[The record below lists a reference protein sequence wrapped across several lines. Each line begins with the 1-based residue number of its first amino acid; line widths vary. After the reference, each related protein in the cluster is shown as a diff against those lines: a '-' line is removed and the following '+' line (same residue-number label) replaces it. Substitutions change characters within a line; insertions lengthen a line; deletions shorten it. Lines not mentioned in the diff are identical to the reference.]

1 MRALPLLAVVALVVL
16 HVFGYPATRFSND
29 SYRYARAAYEFLGDS
44 PKAAQDKA
52 VTAYCTDT
60 AKLVQRNRMLDQL
73 AFREPGKQAEY
84 VANCEK
90 KYANGL
96 EPTDPRYE
104 KIFHTRPAY
113 PLMAAPF
120 VALLGAKA
128 GLTAVALGFTALA
141 GLLVYLLLRALRAPP
156 PIAVLGQVLYYV
168 TPLAAWGGRPLTE
181 GPMLA
186 LMTALLLAAVWLL
199 QGRVAA
205 GAWLFAGAFALGL
218 GVKYSSFLMA
228 APFLTLAAVAA
239 LVFVPRVRH
248 RGTWWLAGLSAG
260 GTVVALVLSKVLGLP
275 GMGESLQDT
284 FTLHW
289 SRPEIADPWR
299 ALARLNLNY
308 WWQWLQ
314 KEALAPMLLLLLAIG
329 LWGAWKR
336 SVPVALCVAAMGLVG
351 FGTMAAH
358 PLEVEQDRLYVQV
371 WLVVVIGVPLALD
384 RMWRVALA
392 QGAAAGS
399 VEAALSASEPPAPG
413 PQTPE
418 PPAPGSQT
426 PASQRTG

>member
-1 MRALPLLAVVALVVL
+1 MTRSAPEAVRRQRLVRALPLLAVVALVVL
-16 HVFGYPATRFSND
+16 HVFAYPATRFSND

-44 PKAAQDKA
+44 PKTARDKA

-60 AKLVQRNRMLDQL
+60 AHLVQRNRMLDQL
-73 AFREPGKQAEY
+73 AFREPGQQAEY
-84 VANCEK
+84 LAKCEK
-90 KYANGL
+90 TYANGL

-141 GLLVYLLLRALRAPP
+141 GLLVYMLLRALRAPP
-156 PIAVLGQVLYYV
+156 LLAVLGQVLYYV
-168 TPLAAWGGRPLTE
+168 TPLTAWGGRPLTE

-186 LMTALLLAAVWLL
+186 LMTALLLASVWLL

-205 GAWLFAGAFALGL
+205 GASLFAGAFALGL
-218 GVKYSSFLMA
+218 GVKYSSFLMV
-228 APFLTLAAVAA
+228 APFLASAAAVC
-239 LVFVPRVRH
+239 LLFVPRTRH

-260 GTVVALVLSKVLGLP
+260 ATAAALALSKALGLP
-275 GMGESLQDT
+275 GMGDSLQDT

-289 SRPEIADPWR
+289 DRPEIADPWR

-314 KEALAPMLLLLLAIG
+314 KEALAPLLLLLLAVG

-336 SVPVALCVAAMGLVG
+336 SVPVALCLAAVGLVG
-351 FGTMAAH
+351 FATMAAH
-358 PLEVEQDRLYVQV
+358 PLRVEQDRLYVQV
-371 WLVVVIGVPLALD
+371 WLVVVVGVPLSLD
-384 RMWRVALA
+384 RMWRTALA
-392 QGAAAGS
+392 RGAASGAP
-399 VEAALSASEPPAPG
+399 EAAETAHRQGDVLRA
-413 PQTPE
+413 
-418 PPAPGSQT
+418 
-426 PASQRTG
+426 